1 MNQFATNSWHFPP
14 INSCLHTFPVCF
26 IRESELN
33 CREFTALSPMVH
45 TLQVAHT
52 GELPENHRESEPN
65 FHESVALSPGTE
77 KTGIAAGIYDLR
89 RLTAAKNQA
98 LRRAHCGGSFVSGC
112 YRSIA
117 PNAQAT
123 SFAVKL
129 PFSGI
134 IGIAKIP
141 GLFFCG
147 FQDSGIRISEPRCAP
162 FVCKILIINTFT
174 IILTYHGR
182 FRGCRPVFHPIAT

>member
-1 MNQFATNSWHFPP
+1 MLLRLF
-14 INSCLHTFPVCF
+14 CLHSLSVLS
-26 IRESELN
+26 RESEPV
-33 CREFTALSPMVH
+33 CHKFMALSPMAH
-45 TLQVAHT
+45 TLQ